1 MLTPAGRDSRIRA
14 STTRGLGS
22 RMSTMRLCVRISN
35 CSRESLSMNGLRM
48 TVSLLISVGSG
59 IGPAVRAFVR
69 RAVSTILSAAWSS
82 TRWSYALSRI
92 RIFCA
97 TASPF
102 PFLYLCDLCDLWL
115 LDDLGHHA
123 RADGLATFADGE
135 PESLLHT
142 DRLTQRDLHDHV
154 VAGHRHLHAVRQ
166 LDLAGDVGRPHVELR
181 AIPG

>member
-1 MLTPAGRDSRIRA
+1 MLTPAGRLRRMSA
-14 STTRGLGS
+14 STTLGLGS
-22 RMSTMRLCVRISN
+22 RISTMRLWVRISN
-35 CSRESLSMNGLRM
+35 CSRESLSMKGLRI

-97 TASPF
+97 TAKPF
-102 PFLYLCDLCDLWL
+102 PFPYLCDLGDLRL

-123 RADGLATFADGE
+123 RADGLAAF
-135 PESLLHT
+135 
-142 DRLTQRDLHDHV
+142 
-154 VAGHRHLHAVRQ
+154 
-166 LDLAGDVGRPHVELR
+166 
-181 AIPG
+181 